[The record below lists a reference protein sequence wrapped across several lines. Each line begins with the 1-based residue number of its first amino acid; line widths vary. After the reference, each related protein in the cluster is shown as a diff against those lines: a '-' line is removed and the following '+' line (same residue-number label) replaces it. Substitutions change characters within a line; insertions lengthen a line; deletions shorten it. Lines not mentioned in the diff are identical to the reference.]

1 MNKYLA
7 ITLAAVFTV
16 ATDASAA
23 RRVGKLLMP
32 SDAVCRVAMF
42 VIPVNADEDDAFTG
56 FELRESSGKF
66 CAQSEIASEAW
77 GVRDTMRLYVC
88 TSASGGDG
96 RKYTRIADTISWTN
110 RLASVVALVD
120 ASNLARHP
128 GGDWLRSD
136 NAALSWCYLRNRPVD
151 PASEIEYG
159 TDAGQYR
166 PVAPVWLKDLPAWAK

>member
-1 MNKYLA
+1 MNKYLTIA
-7 ITLAAVFTV
+7 LVAVFTV
-16 ATDASAA
+16 VTGASAA

-32 SDAVCRVAMF
+32 EDAVARVAMF
-42 VIPVNADEDDAFTG
+42 VIPVNADEGDAFTG

-77 GVRDTMRLYVC
+77 GARDTMRLFVC
-88 TSASGGDG
+88 TSVGSDG
-96 RKYTRIADTISWTN
+96 RKYTRIADTLAWTN
-110 RLASVVALVD
+110 RLSSVVVLVD

-128 GGDWLRSD
+128 SGDWLRSD

-151 PASEIEYG
+151 PASEMEYG

>member
-1 MNKYLA
+1 MFLA
-7 ITLAAVFTV
+7 LALLTAP
-16 ATDASAA
+16 AQAA

-32 SDAVCRVAMF
+32 EDAVSRVAMF
-42 VIPVNADEDDAFTG
+42 VIPVNADEGDAFTG

-88 TSASGGDG
+88 TSTGGGDG
-96 RKYTRIADTISWTN
+96 RKYTRIADTLAWTN
-110 RLASVVALVD
+110 RLSSVVALVD

-128 GGDWLRSD
+128 SGDWLRSD

-151 PASEIEYG
+151 PASEREYG